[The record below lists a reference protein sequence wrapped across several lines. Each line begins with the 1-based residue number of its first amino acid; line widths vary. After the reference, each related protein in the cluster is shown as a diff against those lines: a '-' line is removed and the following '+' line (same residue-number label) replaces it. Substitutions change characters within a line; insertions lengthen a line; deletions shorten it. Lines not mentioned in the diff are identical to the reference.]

1 LWYST
6 CSLFDGNFLENRTLS
21 GTQVQSADEHNEQQ
35 QDNQEKTWP
44 SISYLVKATM
54 IIALTGAGLYA
65 VYQISN
71 ILILVIIAAVIAI
84 GLEPIISST
93 MRLLHI
99 NRGFTIAIAILVG
112 LGLVSL
118 FLLFIVPPLVH
129 QIAELSKAIPN
140 VLGQAGQRNDWF
152 GKLISE
158 NQKAIQEFIAA
169 LPSRIVNSFGTI
181 LGVTGQIGAFIINTI
196 TVLVLTIFFINQ
208 IPGIANRISL
218 LFEPSKKAVA
228 SATTTKMLE
237 KIGSFVSG
245 NLLTSLIC
253 TITTY
258 IALLILG
265 IPYSIPLAMWAG
277 FTDLIPQIGA
287 FIGALPAVI
296 IAFYISPLI
305 GIIMIIYFLVYQQ
318 VENFLITP
326 NVMQKAVDL
335 SPSSVLIATLI
346 GGDLA
351 GIVGVLLALP
361 ITAVLKVFVTDIW
374 YPNTIG
380 KKGL

>member
-1 LWYST
+1 M
-6 CSLFDGNFLENRTLS
+6 
-21 GTQVQSADEHNEQQ
+21 QSVDEHNEQK
-35 QDNQEKTWP
+35 QDSPGKNWP
-44 SISYLVKATM
+44 PISYLIKATI
-54 IIALTGAGLYA
+54 IIALTGAVLYA

-84 GLEPIISST
+84 GLEPIISSA

-152 GKLISE
+152 GKLVNE

-169 LPSRIVNSFGTI
+169 LPSRIINSFGTI

-208 IPGIANRISL
+208 LPGIANRISL
-218 LFEPSKKAVA
+218 LFEPSKRAVA
-228 SATTTKMLE
+228 STTTTKMLE

-253 TITTY
+253 TMATY
-258 IALLILG
+258 IALLVLG

-305 GIIMIIYFLVYQQ
+305 GFITIVFFLVYQQ
-318 VENFLITP
+318 LENFLITP

-361 ITAVLKVFVTDIW
+361 ITAVLKVLVTDIW

>member
-1 LWYST
+1 
-6 CSLFDGNFLENRTLS
+6 
-21 GTQVQSADEHNEQQ
+21 
-35 QDNQEKTWP
+35 
-44 SISYLVKATM
+44 
-54 IIALTGAGLYA
+54 
-65 VYQISN
+65 
-71 ILILVIIAAVIAI
+71 
-84 GLEPIISST
+84 
-93 MRLLHI
+93 
-99 NRGFTIAIAILVG
+99 
-112 LGLVSL
+112 
-118 FLLFIVPPLVH
+118 
-129 QIAELSKAIPN
+129 
-140 VLGQAGQRNDWF
+140 
-152 GKLISE
+152 
-158 NQKAIQEFIAA
+158 
-169 LPSRIVNSFGTI
+169 
-181 LGVTGQIGAFIINTI
+181 
-196 TVLVLTIFFINQ
+196 
-208 IPGIANRISL
+208 
-218 LFEPSKKAVA
+218 
-228 SATTTKMLE
+228 MLE